1 MTNIADFIRK
11 YENENHGFE
20 TSTSVRIDAIRWVSL
35 L

>member
-20 TSTSVRIDAIRWVSL
+20 TSTSVRIDAIGWVSL